1 MTTSVKKHISYF
13 YGVFSVI
20 LMLGTLPLL
29 AQNHEERVTIEGAYR
44 PTIKDFDKIYIKP
57 ESPKTVF
64 PPADTSISTLERN
77 INSKA
82 ELELLSPLPPRNRNK
97 FDSYNNF
104 LMAGMGSR
112 LSPLFNYEHSSAI
125 SRDTRFGLGIGHY
138 STWTD
143 IKDYAPSDFMNN
155 SFNIS
160 LDNNLDSHK
169 LHTNAFYHFDTYRYY
184 GFKTDEYPL
193 LQIDKGSISQRYQQL
208 GLNARLSSNETDLGY
223 LQHKIGVQY
232 AYLFDKYKSTEHS
245 VLFDADLGMTFDWFD
260 FEGHQTIGIELDGAF
275 YVNSDSLTSGNDFLV
290 GAMPYLHLS
299 GAFYQLR
306 LGLRLN
312 YQDELNQPLWLYPV
326 IRGNLYLL
334 DKKLEFYAGADGG
347 IHRHSYQ
354 SLVKENP
361 WVGSVVPLR
370 WENTLF
376 AFDAG
381 LRAALSQG
389 VDVHLGLR
397 YNDND
402 NSPFFITDPASAQAN
417 YFTVIYDGMR
427 EFTFLVE
434 AGWMPSEKW
443 KVEVA
448 FQFHQYTLD
457 SISKAWQKPAWES
470 GFGVQWMPLERWSF
484 KAGLQLRGEMDAL
497 LIKKGIQFLNGVESV
512 ETIAQATDLSLG
524 ADYRFSDTFSA
535 YIQANNLLNQ
545 NYMRYYNYPV
555 QGFQLHAGIKIRF

>member
-1 MTTSVKKHISYF
+1 MTTAVKKYIGSSCGIF
-13 YGVFSVI
+13 I
-20 LMLGTLPLL
+20 LFIALGALPLL

-57 ESPKTVF
+57 EAPETAF
-64 PPADTSISTLERN
+64 PPADTSISTLERY

-82 ELELLSPLPPRNRNK
+82 ELEMLSPLPPRDKSK
-97 FDSYNNF
+97 FESYNNF

-112 LSPLFNYEHSSAI
+112 LSPLFSYEHSSALT
-125 SRDTRFGLGIGHY
+125 RDTRFGLGIGHY
-138 STWTD
+138 SSWTD
-143 IKDYAPSDFMNN
+143 IEDYAPSDFMNN

-169 LHTNAFYHFDTYRYY
+169 LYTSAFYHFDAYRYY
-184 GFKTDEYPL
+184 GFKTDEYPN
-193 LQIDKGSISQRYQQL
+193 LQLEKEKIGQQYQQV

-232 AYLFDKYKSTEHS
+232 TYLFDKYESAEHA

-260 FEGHQTIGIELDGAF
+260 FEGKQTIGVEVNTDF
-275 YVNSDSLTSGNDFLV
+275 FVNSDSLSSGNSFLI
-290 GAMPYLHLS
+290 GALPYLHLS
-299 GAFYQLR
+299 GDFYQLR

-312 YQDELNQPLWLYPV
+312 YQDEQSQSLWLYPV

-347 IHRHSYQ
+347 MKRHSYQ

-361 WVGSVVPLR
+361 WLGSVVPLR
-370 WENTLF
+370 WENNLF
-376 AFDAG
+376 GFEAG
-381 LRAALSQG
+381 LRAALAQS
-389 VDVHLGLR
+389 VDLHLGLR
-397 YNDND
+397 YNDLE
-402 NSPFFITDPASAQAN
+402 NSAFFITDPAAQQAN
-417 YFTVIYDGMR
+417 YFTVVYDDMR
-427 EFTFLVE
+427 EFTFLAE

-457 SISKAWQKPAWES
+457 SLSNAWQKPAWEAD
-470 GFGVQWMPLERWSF
+470 FGVQWMPLERWSF
-484 KAGLQLRGEMDAL
+484 NAGLQLRSEMKAL
-497 LIKKGIQFLNGVESV
+497 LINNGVESI
-512 ETIAQATDLSLG
+512 ETLTQATDLSLG
-524 ADYRFSDTFSA
+524 AEYRFSNTFSA
-535 YIQANNLLNQ
+535 YVQLNNLLNQ

-555 QGFQLHAGIKIRF
+555 QGLQVHAGIRIRF

>member
-1 MTTSVKKHISYF
+1 MTTSVKKYISSLF
-13 YGVFSVI
+13 GIFSVF
-20 LMLGTLPLL
+20 LAVGVLPLL

-44 PTIKDFDKIYIKP
+44 PTIKDFDKIYVMP
-57 ESPKTVF
+57 EAPETAF
-64 PPADTSISTLERN
+64 PPADTSISTLERY

-82 ELELLSPLPPRNRNK
+82 ELELLSPLPPRDK
-97 FDSYNNF
+97 SKYDSYNNF

-112 LSPLFNYEHSSAI
+112 LSPLFNYEHSSALT
-125 SRDTRFGLGIGHY
+125 RDTRFGLGIGHY
-138 STWTD
+138 SSWTD
-143 IKDYAPSDFMNN
+143 IEDYAPSDFMNN

-169 LHTNAFYHFDTYRYY
+169 LHTSAFYHFDTYRYY
-184 GFKTDEYPL
+184 GFMPDEYPN
-193 LQIDKGSISQRYQQL
+193 LQIDKERIGQQYQQV

-223 LQHKIGVQY
+223 LQHEIGVQY
-232 AYLFDKYKSTEHS
+232 AYLFDKYESAEHA

-260 FEGHQTIGIELDGAF
+260 FAGNQTIGVEVDADF
-275 YVNSDSLTSGNDFLV
+275 YVNSDSLTTGNDFLV

-299 GAFYQLR
+299 GDFYQLR
-306 LGLRLN
+306 LGLRVN
-312 YQDELNQPLWLYPV
+312 YQDKQSQSLWLYPV

-347 IHRHSYQ
+347 IHRNSYQ

-361 WVGSVVPLR
+361 WIGSVVPLR

-381 LRAALSQG
+381 LRAAVAQS
-389 VDVHLGLR
+389 VDLHVGLR
-397 YNDND
+397 YSDRE
-402 NSPFFITDPASAQAN
+402 NSPFFITDPAAAQAN
-417 YFTVIYDGMR
+417 YFTVIYDGMS
-427 EFTFLVE
+427 EFTFLAE

-443 KVEVA
+443 KVEA
-448 FQFHQYTLD
+448 ALQFHQYTLD
-457 SISKAWQKPAWES
+457 SISSAWQKPAWES
-470 GFGVQWMPLERWSF
+470 DFSVQWMPLDRWSF
-484 KAGLQLRGEMDAL
+484 KAGLQLRSEMEAL
-497 LIKKGIQFLNGVESV
+497 TYKNGVEIS
-512 ETIAQATDLSLG
+512 ETIEQATDLSLG
-524 ADYRFSDTFSA
+524 AEYRFSNTFSA